1 MRSGELY
8 SDLELVKG
16 CKRNR
21 RKFQEILYNKYAKK
35 MYGICMSYAKD
46 RAEAQ
51 DILQDGFVKVF
62 KKIHTFKEEGSLE
75 GWIRKIIVNT
85 SLDYMRSKTKRYE
98 FIDENKEVEEQEEI
112 DSTLLDK
119 VNTDALLD
127 RVARLPDGARMV
139 FNLYAVEGYS
149 HKEIAEKLNITAG
162 TSKSQYKRA
171 RNLLQNWINDII

>member
-1 MRSGELY
+1 
-8 SDLELVKG
+8 
-16 CKRNR
+16 
-21 RKFQEILYNKYAKK
+21 
-35 MYGICMSYAKD
+35 MYGICLSYARD

-62 KKIHTFKEEGSLE
+62 KKIHTFKVEGSLE
-75 GWIRKIIVNT
+75 GWVRKIIVNT
-85 SLDYMRSKTKRYE
+85 SLDYMRSKAKRYE

-171 RNLLQNWINDII
+171 RNLLKNWIKDII